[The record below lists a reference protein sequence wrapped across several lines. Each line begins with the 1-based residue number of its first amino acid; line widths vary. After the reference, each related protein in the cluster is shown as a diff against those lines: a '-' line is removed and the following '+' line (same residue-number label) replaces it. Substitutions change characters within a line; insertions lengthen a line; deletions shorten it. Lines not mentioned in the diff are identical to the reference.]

1 MNDNSQP
8 TSEDIA
14 HATRRLVTS
23 APVYERLMREH
34 FHMATTEMTMAF
46 NPRVNVPLTIQ
57 AIERSRMR
65 RILAILLETTDAGK
79 RV

>member
-1 MNDNSQP
+1 
-8 TSEDIA
+8 
-14 HATRRLVTS
+14 
-23 APVYERLMREH
+23 MREH